1 MSSLGLDITFPA
13 ALAPA
18 AQSVCLVCGTSDT
31 HQMLLSSGMVA
42 RIEAVVG
49 RKVIIS
55 RGGEDQKMACGV
67 CAGLL
72 NQIQSLEQQLL
83 NCKTDLAS
91 KYASANPLPIKQ
103 SR

>member
-1 MSSLGLDITFPA
+1 
-13 ALAPA
+13 
-18 AQSVCLVCGTSDT
+18 
-31 HQMLLSSGMVA
+31 MVS

-49 RKVIIS
+49 RKVILN
-55 RGGEDQKMACGV
+55 RGGMDQKMSCVV
-67 CAGLL
+67 CAALL

-91 KYASANPLPIKQ
+91 KYASANPVPSKQ